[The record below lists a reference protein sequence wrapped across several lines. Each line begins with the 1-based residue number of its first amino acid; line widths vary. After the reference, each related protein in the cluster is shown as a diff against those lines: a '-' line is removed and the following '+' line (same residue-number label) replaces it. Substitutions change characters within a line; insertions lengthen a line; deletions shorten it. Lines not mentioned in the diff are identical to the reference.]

1 MIYNTLKILMK
12 EHRIT
17 QTKLA
22 EETNITRP
30 TLLSLIK
37 NENKS
42 IKYDVI
48 EGICKLF
55 NVEMKDF
62 IIFSNLELV
71 IKDFEMFYID
81 YDFYIESS
89 VLINNKKFVFT
100 HTIKNIDKGINFEN
114 KSYQNGNYEVDFT
127 LYLDSENYYN
137 FKENNLEYNLNLLV
151 QLKDDYEKYKQDIS
165 FALDNRIL
173 EPPKKVLFTYNI
185 KKDPNEFKDFRKI
198 MNEIQSLDDYDK
210 NIIYRYLEKI
220 LGD

>member
-1 MIYNTLKILMK
+1 MK

-62 IIFSNLELV
+62 IIFQ
-71 IKDFEMFYID
+71 I
-81 YDFYIESS
+81 
-89 VLINNKKFVFT
+89 
-100 HTIKNIDKGINFEN
+100 
-114 KSYQNGNYEVDFT
+114 
-127 LYLDSENYYN
+127 
-137 FKENNLEYNLNLLV
+137 
-151 QLKDDYEKYKQDIS
+151 
-165 FALDNRIL
+165 
-173 EPPKKVLFTYNI
+173 
-185 KKDPNEFKDFRKI
+185 
-198 MNEIQSLDDYDK
+198 
-210 NIIYRYLEKI
+210 
-220 LGD
+220 